1 MKKILMLS
9 LILCSLPFWAEGQ
22 STKQL
27 RHDALTGQYK
37 NEFLAGFN
45 IAALGQNFSDYDII
59 SFFYRNEY
67 IRSLNHHFSLGVGL
81 GFFNGRSKDKVMIT
95 NASNNSSYSV
105 NAPDNASIIFYSLTA
120 YYNIVNSRK
129 SLLRFGVG
137 YSARSVN
144 AYYIPKEFIGVGM
157 PYYTAEKQIHSFGN
171 GVIFHLGYGYRV
183 SPHFIS
189 SIEDRI
195 YTKGNY
201 ISIFSTAGIN
211 ISYLF

>member
-1 MKKILMLS
+1 MLS

-22 STKQL
+22 SKKYSGQ
-27 RHDALTGQYK
+27 DALIGQYK
-37 NEFLAGFN
+37 NTFLAGFN
-45 IAALGQNFSDYDII
+45 IAGLGQNFSDYDII

-81 GFFNGRSKDKVMIT
+81 GFFNGRSRNKVAIT
-95 NASNNSSYSV
+95 NASNNSSYSFY
-105 NAPDNASIIFYSLTA
+105 APDHAYIIFYSLTA
-120 YYNIVNSRK
+120 YYNIINSRK
-129 SLLRFGVG
+129 SLLSLGVG

-144 AYYIPKEFIGVGM
+144 AYYIPKELIGVGM

-171 GVIFHLGYGYRV
+171 GVILHLSYGYKI

-189 SIEDRI
+189 SIEARI